1 MQNYLK
7 MNETLY
13 LKEVKLSGYKSIEDV
28 EIEFQK
34 GINIIIGKNAAG
46 KTNFLS
52 FLNKCISL
60 DFQDLNDFNSLLS
73 FQNGK
78 SITIET
84 NKNIELEDLL
94 ENSNLNSKIES
105 VLKIEKKE
113 VRDKNSTLKQKL
125 VKKEIFFDSS
135 FLCHGVPNDYL
146 VINQPANWKFEKKK
160 ISSDLSK
167 IFRDRNKPYFLR
179 RFILDLILSTTEID
193 ELNEKDIKNILF
205 ENFKKFSKL
214 NEVLAK
220 YSPIEDFRVSDNFN
234 VFIDDSKG
242 LFSLNNLFIEF
253 KIDGQWLPFSN
264 LSDGTKRLFYIIS
277 EIFDDY
283 ESSNIGPTSSG
294 FFVVTNKVSRIIL
307 LEEPELGI
315 HPHQF
320 HLLLEFLKVESKSKQ
335 IIVTTHSPQA
345 LDSISENELHRIIL
359 AYTSSLN
366 EGTKLRRLNES
377 ELLKA
382 KEYIKDDFLS
392 DYWLYSDLEK

>member
-1 MQNYLK
+1 

-78 SITIET
+78 SMTIET

-94 ENSNLNSKIES
+94 ENPNLNSKIDS

-167 IFRDRNKPYFLR
+167 IFRDTNKPYFLR
-179 RFILDLILSTTEID
+179 RFVLDLILSTTEID
-193 ELNEKDIKNILF
+193 ELNEKSIKNILF

-234 VFIDDSKG
+234 VFIDESKD

-283 ESSNIGPTSSG
+283 KSSNIGPTSSG
-294 FFVVTNKVSRIIL
+294 FFVNTNKISRIIL

-320 HLLLEFLKVESKSKQ
+320 HLLLEFLKVESESKQ

-366 EGTKLRRLNES
+366 EGTKLRHLNES